1 MGLKLD
7 WRGFLVAA
15 GASVVATPFSELPAV
30 LLQQDASIEDRQGLG
45 LPRRG
50 QATG

>member
-15 GASVVATPFSELPAV
+15 GATTQFGWELGRAARVLSILSIGYARPRPAKAIR
-30 LLQQDASIEDRQGLG
+30 DGRD
-45 LPRRG
+45 
-50 QATG
+50 T

>member
-15 GASVVATPFSELPAV
+15 GASVIAMSFSELPAV
-30 LLQQDASIEDRQGLG
+30 SRPAGDRGLAEIRIG
-45 LPRRG
+45 
-50 QATG
+50 

>member
-15 GASVVATPFSELPAV
+15 GASVMATSFSERPAV
-30 LLQQDASIEDRQGLG
+30 LVPKEKGLDEIRIG
-45 LPRRG
+45 
-50 QATG
+50 